1 MIFLVHSSE
10 LLYIQCKNTGKR
22 DTNVCV
28 HNSLNGVPP
37 GRTYNIQTMR
47 DALEKALGKRVKI
60 DCRGGTLSEIVLY
73 FYVKGASEYV
83 LTDALVPG
91 SCRGAVYYPKK

>member
-1 MIFLVHSSE
+1 
-10 LLYIQCKNTGKR
+10 
-22 DTNVCV
+22 
-28 HNSLNGVPP
+28 
-37 GRTYNIQTMR
+37 MR
-47 DALEKALGKRVKI
+47 DALEKSLGKRVKI

-91 SCRGAVYYPKK
+91 SCRGAVNYPKK